1 VWPTFM
7 PHLVL
12 QLRVFCLGKAFIAKT
27 MAIRGRAL
35 LELAEKLLQQC
46 CEQFDE
52 KRFCVG
58 TEHDAF
64 DRDQANEIDDSIN
77 R

>member
-1 VWPTFM
+1 M

-58 TEHDAF
+58 TEHDA
-64 DRDQANEIDDSIN
+64 
-77 R
+77 